1 MGFSFLY
8 IQVYQAAKN
17 DERNDQTS
25 SMVSEA
31 IDKCVWS
38 PRPYTLIYAL

>member
-17 DERNDQTS
+17 DERNDQSS
-25 SMVSEA
+25 SMASET
-31 IDKCVWS
+31 IDKCVWAPIS
-38 PRPYTLIYAL
+38 YTLIYAL